1 MVDVQQRGNNQ
12 INANSQVIIPRSS
25 FSCNGRLTGYLVSL
39 NQYSTGRNY
48 PHIQM
53 WRLLFEHRSGY
64 IRINDYVLTER
75 DIIKMGNYYFANV
88 SFTIN
93 EATQIQFGD
102 FIGYYQPPS
111 PRYTVWSI
119 NTTSYVSFNV
129 TTEEYRDSIIT
140 KGVLNYVNN
149 SQPLIQVL
157 YGKLTH

>member
-1 MVDVQQRGNNQ
+1 
-12 INANSQVIIPRSS
+12 
-25 FSCNGRLTGYLVSL
+25 
-39 NQYSTGRNY
+39 
-48 PHIQM
+48 M

-64 IRINDYVLTER
+64 IRISDYVLTEK

-93 EATQIQFGD
+93 ETTQLHSGD
-102 FIGYYQPPS
+102 FIGYYQPPN

-119 NTTSYVSFNV
+119 NTTSYVSYNI
-129 TTEEYRDSIIT
+129 TTEEHRDSIIT
-140 KGVLNYVNN
+140 KGFLNYVNN